1 VGHDIGH
8 ADPRRPAPVRWAGR
22 GDLIAGGVTVT
33 DKRRQQVDFTVEVF
47 SHRPSRL
54 VVKYFGAAA
63 LEILKKADEEEQ

>member
-22 GDLIAGGVTVT
+22 GDLIAGGVAVT

-47 SHRPSRL
+47 PTGQAGSS
-54 VVKYFGAAA
+54 
-63 LEILKKADEEEQ
+63 